1 MSEHTDT
8 PLSTRVY
15 PIDDFALVETAYTPA
30 MTAVTETLFAL
41 GNGFLGIRGGFE
53 EGRPNVAPGA
63 FVNGFHETWE
73 IEHAE
78 AAFGLAQT
86 GQTIV
91 NVPDPTVVKLYV
103 DDEPLYLPTARLV
116 AYERRLDFRDGVLRR
131 TMQWSTPSGKQ
142 VWITTERLIS
152 LRHRHLGILRYA
164 ITTDRDAPIV
174 LSSQLVNRLDA
185 IPPDEP
191 GARKDPRRSK
201 PLGERVLNIET
212 QLRQDERCIIGYRTT
227 NSKMT
232 LAMGIDHQL
241 TTTNDVT
248 CEQSGT
254 GDIAK
259 VVYTINAQA
268 HQPITLTKVFTAH
281 SSRSVPSVELADRC
295 TRSLDRGLKAG
306 FDALHDEQREFL
318 RHFWSRADVTIKT
331 HGRVQ
336 QAVRWNL
343 FQLCQASARA
353 ETAGIPAKALTGQ
366 AYDGHYF
373 WDTEIFITPFLTY
386 TQPRITRNLLRFR
399 QLMLP
404 MARKRAKELSEK
416 GALFPWRTINGEEAS
431 SYYAAGT
438 AQFHIN
444 ADIAYALRRYV
455 DIRGDQDFLADVG
468 VEILCETARMWH
480 GLGFFGPTDQKFH
493 IHGVTGPD
501 EYTTVVNDNAY
512 TNLMARNNL
521 SFAADTVD
529 WLRTERPAT
538 YQSLVETLNVDAR
551 EVDAWRQAAQNMYIP
566 YDSVRG
572 IHPQDANF
580 LDREVWDFANTPKEH
595 YPLLL
600 HYHPLVIYRHQVIK
614 QADVV
619 LAMVL
624 LGDEFPPEQK
634 QRNFDYYDPLTTGDS
649 SLSACM
655 QSIVAA
661 EIGYE
666 QAALRYFYNSIF
678 MDLHDVAGNTA
689 EGVHIAAAGG
699 SWMAIVY
706 GFAGMKD
713 TGGKL
718 SFSPRLPSTWQEVR
732 FSLRFHGRQIAVH
745 LSHEGDFFTLV
756 EGEPIPITVRGVER
770 RLAIA

>member
-1 MSEHTDT
+1 MPEYTDT

-15 PIDDFALVETAYTPA
+15 PIDDFALVETAYTPE

-41 GNGFLGIRGGFE
+41 GNGFLGVRGAFE
-53 EGRPNVAPGA
+53 EGRPNVSPGV

-78 AAFGLAQT
+78 AAFGFAQT

-91 NVPDPTVVKLYV
+91 NVPDPTVVKLYI
-103 DDEPLYLPTARLV
+103 DDEPLFLPTARLV
-116 AYERRLDFRDGVLRR
+116 SYERRLDFRDGVLRR

-152 LRHRHLGILRYA
+152 LRHRHLGILRYS
-164 ITTDRDAPIV
+164 ITTDQDAPIV
-174 LSSQLVNRLDA
+174 LSSQLVNRQDA
-185 IPPDEP
+185 IPADERN
-191 GARKDPRRSK
+191 GVKDPRQPKGLRV
-201 PLGERVLNIET
+201 RVLNTET
-212 QLRQDERCIIGYRTT
+212 QLRDEQRCIIGYRTSH
-227 NSKMT
+227 SKMT

-241 TTTNDVT
+241 DTENDFE
-248 CEQSGT
+248 CEQSGD

-259 VVYTINAQA
+259 VVYTIDALA
-268 HQPITLTKVFTAH
+268 YQPITLTKVFTAH
-281 SSRSVPSVELADRC
+281 SSRSVPPVELADRC
-295 TRSLDRGLKAG
+295 TRSLDRGLKTG
-306 FDALHDEQREFL
+306 FDALHTEQREFL
-318 RHFWSRADVTIKT
+318 QHFWSRADVKVETD
-331 HGRVQ
+331 GRVQ
-336 QAVRWNL
+336 QAIRWNL

-404 MARKRAKELSEK
+404 HARKRAQELSEK

-438 AQFHIN
+438 AQYHIN

-455 DIRGDQDFLADVG
+455 DIRGDRDFLADVG
-468 VEILCETARMWH
+468 IEILCETARMWH
-480 GLGFFGPTDQKFH
+480 GLGFFGPVDGKFH

-512 TNLMARNNL
+512 TNLMARCNL
-521 SFAADTVD
+521 WFAADTVE
-529 WLRTERPAT
+529 WLRDERPRT
-538 YQSLVETLNVDAR
+538 YQSLAETLKLDED
-551 EVDAWRQAAQNMYIP
+551 EVDAWREAARNMFIP
-566 YDSVRG
+566 YDEQRG

-580 LDREVWDFANTPKEH
+580 LDREVWDFANTPKEN

-655 QSIVAA
+655 QSIIAA
-661 EIGYE
+661 DIGYE
-666 QAALRYFYNSIF
+666 EDALRYFYNSIF

-713 TGGKL
+713 IGGTL
-718 SFSPRLPSTWQEVR
+718 SFTPRLPSTWREVS
-732 FSLRFHGRQIAVH
+732 FSLRFHGRQIAVR
-745 LSHEGDFFTLV
+745 LTHEGEEFTLR
-756 EGEPIPITVRGVER
+756 EGEPITITINGQER
-770 RLAIA
+770 TLHV